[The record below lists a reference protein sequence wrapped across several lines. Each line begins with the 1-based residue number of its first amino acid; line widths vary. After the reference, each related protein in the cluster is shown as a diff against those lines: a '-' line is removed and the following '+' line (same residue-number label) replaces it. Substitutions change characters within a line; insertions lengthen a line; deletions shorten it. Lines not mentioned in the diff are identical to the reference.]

1 MSEKTIIHIDMSD
14 VREGI
19 PPIKDQTHCD
29 KCGGELEFGFGLAGG
44 GFGPYLFCDE
54 HGIVAKDNEDQYGDE

>member
-1 MSEKTIIHIDMSD
+1 MTNKATFHIDFST

-29 KCGGELEFGFGLAGG
+29 QCGAELEFGFGLAGG
-44 GFGPYLFCDE
+44 GYGTYLYCDE
-54 HGIVAKDNEDQYGDE
+54 HGIVAKDNEDEDGA